1 MHSTDIECFRKAL
14 CNHFLDNENENAP
27 LCIATTQHNSFSA
40 VSLVVTSGIFFFL
53 LLLLSVCSLSFC
65 WAAFRCTMYGN
76 VNFAAMSSLPQPFR
90 HHMKY
95 SCCLPNVCDALLLS
109 LCCDGAFSRLWIP
122 RATSYR
128 PMLWMGSVVRLTP
141 TTIPKE
147 PNSTAAAPQQ
157 SRQKKKTAAAAEW
170 WLHRCC
176 LTPIATIHRVLAI
189 FFSFFSTFYLVA
201 TRVHES
207 QPTCPTEW
215 MNEK

>member
-1 MHSTDIECFRKAL
+1 MHSTEIECFRKAL

-40 VSLVVTSGIFFFL
+40 VSLVVTSGLFFFL

-157 SRQKKKTAAAAEW
+157 SRQKKKQQQQQSGDCTGAVW
-170 WLHRCC
+170 HRS
-176 LTPIATIHRVLAI
+176 LQFIA
-189 FFSFFSTFYLVA
+189 FSRYFSLFSTFYLVA